1 MIGATSEAGS
11 LPKNLSLPSVLVRVW
26 VVKSLIFCVV
36 YCTQLFF
43 LFFFYLFLLV
53 IVLSLVLRVTVM
65 ITLLAYP
72 NIFYDYYIVF
82 IKFTRKGMGMLLIK
96 SPELQSPMLASEA
109 KVSSTQ

>member
-1 MIGATSEAGS
+1 MIGATSEVGS

-36 YCTQLFF
+36 YNTH
-43 LFFFYLFLLV
+43 FFFYLFLLV